1 MKVTER
7 DIVQGCIDGKRQS
20 QQLLYD
26 TYSRKM
32 LGVCMRYSSTKPEAE
47 DLLQEAFVKVF
58 LNIKSFKFSGSFEGW
73 IRRIVVHNAIRNY
86 HKNKLED
93 ESTQTIN
100 DATLSMSN
108 DVDVLDKLSEKE
120 IVETIMQLPVGYRTV
135 FNLFFV
141 EGYDHREIGQMLQI
155 NESTSRS
162 QLTKAKKMLQQMIT
176 QLNKVTNE
184 FGR

>member
-1 MKVTER
+1 M
-7 DIVQGCIDGKRQS
+7 
-20 QQLLYD
+20 QL
-26 TYSRKM
+26 
-32 LGVCMRYSSTKPEAE
+32 
-47 DLLQEAFVKVF
+47 
-58 LNIKSFKFSGSFEGW
+58 N
-73 IRRIVVHNAIRNY
+73 